1 MPTIANASGGQIQA
15 LKRKRRLFLGAIAV
29 PAANKTLF
37 GCIMDRMRQTSPT
50 AGHYFSPGGQKLKFF
65 ALILQK
71 PAMAHFLLKS
81 VRCAVDHK
89 IDHINI
95 TMSNFAKN
103 KFTGLL
109 RGLLHRLDSSKGN
122 GVETPRPDNSTMPS
136 ATTSAA
142 DAQTESSPSQPISTP
157 APARVANPNELELP
171 LQPILASLPMDL
183 RAKVVQ
189 APLAGAVVAISV
201 EKVLSQL
208 ANGAVKITFGE
219 LRTAVPNFFV
229 NSGGQFDARP
239 VTLPLNEILTRLNPS
254 LLSRRAA
261 QKQVEVADDI
271 AGPFAGRGQGITF
284 TATPLKDNAPAS
296 PAPPAPSQPAPS
308 SSTSF
313 TPRWTSPAAKNTTPP
328 SGNGN
333 GNGNGKNGNSAH
345 TNGGHAPSEPILP
358 SAARPFFSA
367 ASLHPNAPPATPPT
381 AAVPEELQLTLS
393 APIAALSENW
403 PDAVKLEIVRSDLSR
418 SQIEVPLNLLEPGLK
433 RGRIT
438 FTWKNLRAFIRPAA
452 PALPANENLEVELPL
467 KVITPLFFAR
477 QKTTAKPQ
485 PKLSVSREI
494 PDLFFGFP
502 QPQAPSPTSPPKA
515 SSETQFRM
523 QSQPE
528 TAVPE
533 VNRMMLSL
541 MPKPVD
547 TNFYSA
553 ANVAETAKSDGIEHK
568 KPQSAGTDFTSR
580 QMTPKDVV
588 TSAMALPS
596 VAGVVIALPDGLRVA
611 NAVPADL
618 NADTLAAFLPQIFE
632 RVSQSTKELRM
643 GALNNV
649 SFTVGNIPWKIF
661 RVNAVYF
668 AAFGREGES
677 LPTAQLAQLAT
688 QLDRKKSQ

>member
-1 MPTIANASGGQIQA
+1 
-15 LKRKRRLFLGAIAV
+15 
-29 PAANKTLF
+29 
-37 GCIMDRMRQTSPT
+37 
-50 AGHYFSPGGQKLKFF
+50 
-65 ALILQK
+65 
-71 PAMAHFLLKS
+71 MAHFLLKS

-95 TMSNFAKN
+95 IMSNFAKN

-109 RGLLHRLDSSKGN
+109 RGLLHRLDGNKGN
-122 GVETPRPDNSTMPS
+122 EAETPRPDNSTMPG
-136 ATTSAA
+136 AMTSAA
-142 DAQTESSPSQPISTP
+142 DAQTQSSPSQPISTP
-157 APARVANPNELELP
+157 APPRVANPNELELP

-219 LRTAVPNFFV
+219 LRTAVPHFFV

-239 VTLPLNEILTRLNPS
+239 VILPLNEILTRLNPT

-284 TATPLKDNAPAS
+284 TATPLKDATPAS
-296 PAPPAPSQPAPS
+296 PAPPVPSQPAPS

-313 TPRWTSPAAKNTTPP
+313 TPRWTSPAAKNTTPT
-328 SGNGN
+328 NGN
-333 GNGNGKNGNSAH
+333 GAH
-345 TNGGHAPSEPILP
+345 TNGGHAPSAPILP
-358 SAARPFFSA
+358 SAARPVFSA
-367 ASLHPNAPPATPPT
+367 ASLHPNAPPAIPPS

-438 FTWKNLRAFIRPAA
+438 FTWKNLRAFIHPAA
-452 PALPANENLEVELPL
+452 PALPANDNLEVELPL
-467 KVITPLFFAR
+467 KIITPLFFAR
-477 QKTTAKPQ
+477 QKTAAKSQ

-502 QPQAPSPTSPPKA
+502 QPQAPSPSSPPKA

-533 VNRMMLSL
+533 VNRMVSSL

-553 ANVAETAKSDGIEHK
+553 ANAAETAKSDGTEYK
-568 KPQSAGTDFTSR
+568 QPQSAGTDFTSR

-588 TSAMALPS
+588 TSAMAMPG

-611 NAVPADL
+611 NQVPADL

-668 AAFGREGES
+668 AAFGRAGES

>member
-1 MPTIANASGGQIQA
+1 
-15 LKRKRRLFLGAIAV
+15 
-29 PAANKTLF
+29 
-37 GCIMDRMRQTSPT
+37 
-50 AGHYFSPGGQKLKFF
+50 
-65 ALILQK
+65 
-71 PAMAHFLLKS
+71 MAHFLLKS
-81 VRCAVDHK
+81 VRYAVDHK

-95 TMSNFAKN
+95 IMSNFAKN

-109 RGLLHRLDSSKGN
+109 RGLLHRLDGNKGN
-122 GVETPRPDNSTMPS
+122 EAQTPRPENAPMLGALPST
-136 ATTSAA
+136 A
-142 DAQTESSPSQPISTP
+142 DAPTQSSPSQPISTP
-157 APARVANPNELELP
+157 APARAANPDELELP
-171 LQPILASLPMDL
+171 LQPILASLPLDL

-189 APLAGAVVAISV
+189 APLAGAVVAVSV

-239 VTLPLNEILTRLNPS
+239 VTLPLNEILTRLNPT

-261 QKQVEVADDI
+261 QKQVEVAEDI

-284 TATPLKDNAPAS
+284 TATPLKDTTPAS
-296 PAPPAPSQPAPS
+296 PAPSQAPPS

-313 TPRWTSPAAKNTTPP
+313 TPRWISPAAKNATPT
-328 SGNGN
+328 NGS
-333 GNGNGKNGNSAH
+333 GNGNGKNGN
-345 TNGGHAPSEPILP
+345 GGHAPSAPILP
-358 SAARPFFSA
+358 SAARPVFSA
-367 ASLHPNAPPATPPT
+367 ASLHPNAPPATPPPA

-477 QKTTAKPQ
+477 QKTAAKSQ

-502 QPQAPSPTSPPKA
+502 QPHAPSQSAPQPSTP
-515 SSETQFRM
+515 ETQFRM
-523 QSQPE
+523 QSKSAE
-528 TAVPE
+528 TPVPE
-533 VNRMMLSL
+533 VSRLVSSL
-541 MPKPVD
+541 TPKPVD

-553 ANVAETAKSDGIEHK
+553 VNAAETAKPDGIEYK

-588 TSAMALPS
+588 TSAMAMPG

-611 NAVPADL
+611 NQVPADL

-668 AAFGREGES
+668 AAFGRAGES
-677 LPTAQLAQLAT
+677 LPTAQLAQLAA

>member
-1 MPTIANASGGQIQA
+1 
-15 LKRKRRLFLGAIAV
+15 
-29 PAANKTLF
+29 
-37 GCIMDRMRQTSPT
+37 
-50 AGHYFSPGGQKLKFF
+50 
-65 ALILQK
+65 LILQK

-81 VRCAVDHK
+81 VRYAVDHK

-95 TMSNFAKN
+95 NMSNFAKN

-109 RGLLHRLDSSKGN
+109 RGLLHRLDGNKGN
-122 GVETPRPDNSTMPS
+122 EMETSRPDNSTTPS

-142 DAQTESSPSQPISTP
+142 PPQSSQSQPISTP
-157 APARVANPNELELP
+157 APERAANPNELELP
-171 LQPILASLPMDL
+171 LQPILASLPLDL

-189 APLAGAVVAISV
+189 APLAGAVVAVSV

-284 TATPLKDNAPAS
+284 SATPLKDTAPAS
-296 PAPPAPSQPAPS
+296 PVPPVPTQPAPS

-328 SGNGN
+328 NGNGN
-333 GNGNGKNGNSAH
+333 GNGNGKNGN
-345 TNGGHAPSEPILP
+345 GGHAPSAPILP
-358 SAARPFFSA
+358 SAARPVFSA
-367 ASLHPNAPPATPPT
+367 ASLHPNAPPATPPS

-393 APIAALSENW
+393 APIAALSETW

-438 FTWKNLRAFIRPAA
+438 FIWKNLRAFIRPAA
-452 PALPANENLEVELPL
+452 PAVSANENLEVELPL

-477 QKTTAKPQ
+477 QKAAAKSP

-502 QPQAPSPTSPPKA
+502 QPQAPPQSSSPQPPP
-515 SSETQFRM
+515 ERQFRM

-528 TAVPE
+528 AAVPE
-533 VNRMMLSL
+533 VNRLMTSL
-541 MPKPVD
+541 MPKLVD

-553 ANVAETAKSDGIEHK
+553 VNAAETAKSDGIEHK

-588 TSAMALPS
+588 TSAMALPG

-611 NAVPADL
+611 NAVPVDL

-668 AAFGREGES
+668 AAFGRAGES